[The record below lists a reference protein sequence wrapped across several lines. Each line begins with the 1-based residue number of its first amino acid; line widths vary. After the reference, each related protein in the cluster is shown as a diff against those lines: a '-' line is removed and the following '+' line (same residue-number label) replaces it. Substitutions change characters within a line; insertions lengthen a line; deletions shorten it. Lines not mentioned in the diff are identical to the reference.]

1 MELVRV
7 CVSNGAD
14 LIRLVEYV
22 EEKIVLGG
30 QLRCRPLRATG
41 SAAALEKNAINCQC
55 WQKLWI
61 ASDEFG
67 QRQIVGRQTDVR
79 EVCVGVR
86 RP

>member
-1 MELVRV
+1 LELFRV
-7 CVSNGAD
+7 CVLHGAD

-41 SAAALEKNAINCQC
+41 SAAVLEKNTINCQY

-67 QRQIVGRQTDVR
+67 QRQIADRQD
-79 EVCVGVR
+79 
-86 RP
+86 